1 MAVETFGTLV
11 ERLIGE
17 GALDPDK
24 GQDTVLAQVW
34 QLVPLHGERR
44 EKEIYD
50 TIPKPKHHKAVTR
63 LIDLLKAGK
72 LVVSTGQGRSRRVRR
87 RLRKYSREHDS
98 YCYIRAEI
106 RTRWAGESPHN
117 YIDGD
122 RFRTVLATNGL
133 KRGRCSAPDITLI
146 GGKTLRFLPGK
157 FLDVVTF
164 EVKPTLDITGLY
176 EALAHRTHA
185 THAYLIC
192 YNGKEPWKNEPDAA
206 EVGRIT
212 REAVR
217 TGVGFILARQPD
229 DCGTWQK
236 IVPAT
241 RWSPD
246 PEAMH
251 DFILDMNKIE
261 RHRKALRQLRSWLRS
276 DSFLGARPQVDFA
289 NLDLSET
296 DQKLAEDIYLE
307 IPLSRDKGVGWKYFE
322 GSIDRETVERI
333 RKGLQKAGVIRVVQN
348 GSMRLPL

>member
-1 MAVETFGTLV
+1 MTFGELFRDLRDQDDLGEDPETLLRQV
-11 ERLIGE
+11 CALIPCDGRTTRKTISD
-17 GALDPDK
+17 ALESI
-24 GQDTVLAQVW
+24 AY
-34 QLVPLHGERR
+34 E
-44 EKEIYD
+44 
-50 TIPKPKHHKAVTR
+50 
-63 LIDLLKAGK
+63 
-72 LVVSTGQGRSRRVRR
+72 VVARCVD
-87 RLRKYSREHDS
+87 RLRDADLVGTSQGGGVWRKHTPYASESAS
-98 YCYIRAEI
+98 YADIRAEI
-106 RTRWAGESPHN
+106 RTRWAQESPHN

-122 RFRTVLATNGL
+122 RFCAVLATNGL
-133 KRGRCSAPDITLI
+133 KRGRWNAPDVTLI

-157 FLDVVTF
+157 FLDIVTF
-164 EVKPTLDITGLY
+164 EVKPKLDITGLY
-176 EALAHRTHA
+176 EALSHRTHA

-229 DCGTWQK
+229 DHGTWEE
-236 IVPAT
+236 IVPGT

-246 PEAMH
+246 PETMH

-289 NLDLSET
+289 NLDLSEA

-322 GSIDRETVERI
+322 GWIDKETVERI
-333 RKGLQKAGVIRVVQN
+333 RKRLQQDGIIRVLQN

>member
-1 MAVETFGTLV
+1 MTYGELVRDLRDQDDFDEDEELVLERVWELIPVDDNGTT
-11 ERLIGE
+11 IKPIC
-17 GALDPDK
+17 GALGRP
-24 GQDTVLAQVW
+24 
-34 QLVPLHGERR
+34 R
-44 EKEIYD
+44 E
-50 TIPKPKHHKAVTR
+50 H
-63 LIDLLKAGK
+63 
-72 LVVSTGQGRSRRVRR
+72 VRR
-87 RLRKYSREHDS
+87 CIDRLKEGVLVTTRQGGGVSRKLHEYPNERSS
-98 YCYIRAEI
+98 YPVIRAELE
-106 RTRWAGESPHN
+106 TRWAQESPHN

-122 RFRTVLATNGL
+122 RFCTVLATEGM
-133 KRGRCSAPDITLI
+133 KRGRWSAPDITLI

-192 YNGKEPWKNEPDAA
+192 YNGNEPWKNEPDAA
-206 EVGRIT
+206 DVGRIT

-246 PEAMH
+246 PETMH
-251 DFILDMNKIE
+251 DFILDINKID
-261 RHRKALRQLRSWLRS
+261 RYKNALRQLRSWLRS
-276 DSFLGARPQVDFA
+276 DSFFGAHPQVDFA
-289 NLDLSET
+289 SLDLSET

-307 IPLSRDKGVGWKYFE
+307 IPLSRDKGVGWKHFE
-322 GSIDRETVERI
+322 GWIDKETVERI
-333 RKGLQKAGVIRVVQN
+333 RERLKEAGVIRVLQK